1 MDERPEPATPRAPR
15 DRRGA
20 LLAEARAAAARRPV
34 DLLAQWSA
42 DSTVRPSP
50 VDLRTSVALDAL
62 ALQSAPAYD
71 ALLLSP
77 VAPLGSASALAP
89 TSQDRTLSTIRPSE
103 VVSDPTNV
111 LALEA
116 ARRLRA
122 APGEPVRLA
131 TVHQTLR
138 MQDAPADPGRTR
150 HFRLFALAD
159 AGRARPDDGFEV
171 ETVIAQLAVHRR
183 LLDAGAREMGLR
195 FAEPAALVRT
205 GARHE
210 ALGARI
216 EAAVRAEF
224 PEVAVRRAPLEGGYY
239 GGLRIGYGVHGI
251 DGVFW
256 DVVDLGRF
264 DWVARLTS
272 DRRHRFV
279 ASAIGIQLLPLLAA
293 G

>member
-1 MDERPEPATPRAPR
+1 MDEPPAPATPRAPH

-50 VDLRTSVALDAL
+50 VDLRTSVALDTL

-77 VAPLGSASALAP
+77 VAPLGSASALSP

-116 ARRLRA
+116 AARLRA

-138 MQDAPADPGRTR
+138 MQAAPADPGRTR

-159 AGRARPDDGFEV
+159 AGRARPDDGFEI
-171 ETVIAQLAVHRR
+171 EAVIAQLAVHRR

-195 FAEPAALVRT
+195 FAEPAALVRV

-216 EAAVRAEF
+216 AAAIRAEF
-224 PEVAVRRAPLEGGYY
+224 PEVAVRRAPLEGEYY
-239 GGLRIGYGVHGI
+239 GGLRVGYGVHGV

-279 ASAIGIQLLPLLAA
+279 ASAIGIQLLPLLGA